1 MNNITPEQMQQ
12 MEEFEKMKKIVMR
25 KLLTKDAIERLGR
38 IRLVKPDMATELEV
52 YLIQLYQSGQIKSVI
67 DDTQLRKILDSI
79 TQKPKF
85 KILK

>member
-12 MEEFEKMKKIVMR
+12 LEEFEKMKKIVMR
-25 KLLTKDAIERLGR
+25 KLMTKDAIERLGR

-52 YLIQLYQSGQIKSVI
+52 YLIQLYQSGQIKNVI